1 MKTKKQEQ
9 KICAIC
15 NKEIKPNDNY
25 CRLTDYKQ
33 GQFHMESFYHTS
45 CFNDKIKGGD
55 KDQVKMKRAAMSM
68 LQRAGKLLNRAE
80 GKSPDEVYEVVS

>member
-1 MKTKKQEQ
+1 MENKKT
-9 KICAIC
+9 CAIC

-33 GQFHMESFYHTS
+33 GEFNMESFYHTN

-55 KDQVKMKRAAMSM
+55 KDQSKMKFMAMSM
-68 LQRAGKLLNRAE
+68 LKRASKMMNKIDGGGE
-80 GKSPDEVYEVVS
+80 PEEVYELK